1 MGKYATDS
9 LNAMSVEVSGYV
21 DDLEKGLSIVTGI
34 NRDYKRILLA
44 GMGASAIGGAVYRDS
59 MYYQSNVI
67 VTSAKTMALPE
78 WADSDD
84 TLFVACSYSGNTF
97 ETVDLYNKA
106 MAAGLDTVV
115 VTYGGELER
124 LANENGNILIKIGG
138 EKIQPRSAIGWFIGI
153 IGGIIEDAGGP
164 GVRYQLRRMLP
175 WLRSAMEKMERDD
188 SYTHY
193 VASEITKEIYEGVT
207 RIPVIY
213 GTPDMDA
220 VAVRLK
226 NQLNENSK
234 LIAYSGVM
242 PEFNHNEIVGWYED
256 SHRKLF
262 LPIILRDYM
271 DKDICKLVDSTVE
284 VMRKKGLSPIVVDIK
299 GDSLLERM
307 VYSIMFGDHLSFY
320 VAVNRNVDPLNVDP
334 ITDIKRTIKSKLER

>member
-9 LNAMSVEVSGYV
+9 LNAMSLEVNGYV
-21 DDLEKGLSIVTGI
+21 DDLEHGLSIVTGI
-34 NRDYKRILLA
+34 NKDYKRIILA

-59 MYYQSNVI
+59 MYYQSSVL
-67 VTSAKTMALPE
+67 VTVAKTMALPE
-78 WADSDD
+78 WVNDED

-97 ETVDLYNKA
+97 ETLDLYNKA

-124 LANENGNILIKIGG
+124 LAKENGNLLIKIGG
-138 EKIQPRSAIGWFIGI
+138 AKIQPRSAIGWFIGI

-164 GVRYQLRRMLP
+164 GIRYQLRRMLP

-188 SYTHY
+188 SYTHMT
-193 VASEITKEIYEGVT
+193 AHEITRVMDSGET

-256 SHRKLF
+256 VHRDMF

-320 VAVNRNVDPLNVDP
+320 VAVSRNVDPLNVDP